1 VIVATAGHID
11 HGKTALVKALTGV
24 DTDRLPQEKARGI
37 SIDLGFAYWSVPGG
51 AVVGFVDVPGHER
64 FVRNMLAGVCAIDAA
79 LLVVAADDGV
89 MPQTREHLHILDL
102 LAVREGLVVITKC
115 DRAEGAR
122 LAEVRAEVG
131 QLLEGSSLA
140 GAELLAVSA
149 LTGAGLDVLRERLA
163 ALARARQRAATGGCR
178 FRYAVDRA
186 FTRAGSGTVVTGT
199 VFDGAV
205 AVGDRLLVSPGGRQV
220 RVRAIQKQ
228 GAAAARAEAGERC
241 ALNLAGIERAQVER
255 GDWVLDPQLHAPA
268 ARLDVELRLLD
279 SEAHPLRHWTPVH
292 LHLGTR
298 EVTARVSLRRGESLP
313 PGQRSFARL
322 VLDRPVVAAHGD
334 RFILR
339 DQSARRTV
347 GGGRVL
353 DADPPRR
360 RLAPQA
366 WARRLQALAAPSA
379 ADALAQLLPLSPSGV
394 AAAAFARNYKLD
406 AQAFEEVLRQAGAAT
421 VGSHAQGLVLAR
433 DKAQALAADRAVP
446 PAPENPEHTRLWQLA
461 LGPMR
466 AAGRAGITVQELA
479 RAIAAKELVL
489 REALH
494 RKAQAGEAV
503 RVGEDRYYPRAILD
517 DFVQVARSVAAAAP
531 AGRFTAGQF
540 RDAAGIGR
548 ALAVQVLEAIDRLGL
563 TRRVGD
569 VRVLRAPANP
579 LPPVHGG
586 PPP

>member
-1 VIVATAGHID
+1 MIVATAGHID